1 MPFLGLLRA
10 AVLIGGAQTPHRF
23 RTKRQFW
30 TYCGLALETR
40 DSAEYRVIDKQV
52 ERKNK
57 PAQVRGLNWNYTH
70 ELKNVFKGAAN
81 AAWRWPGGISRVSPW
96 TAEER
101 NAAGDG
107 AFDLG
112 AQDRRHCPEDMEER
126 RIVRCRASEI
136 TSSLSAQRL
145 SECEFV
151 VCAIRRH

>member
-52 ERKNK
+52 ERKK
-57 PAQVRGLNWNYTH
+57 RPAQVRGLNWNYTH

-81 AAWRWPGGISRVSPW
+81 AAGVGQGGISRVLPW

-112 AQDRRHCPEDMEER
+112 AQDRRH
-126 RIVRCRASEI
+126 
-136 TSSLSAQRL
+136 
-145 SECEFV
+145 
-151 VCAIRRH
+151 